1 MQNAVNPRAGC
12 HQAMEKPEA
21 AAEQKGE
28 KIEDAGTDAAATTPA
43 EGSTAAEP
51 KTEEVKV
58 SNPLRFCACAC
69 QFGSS

>member
-12 HQAMEKPEA
+12 HQAMEK
-21 AAEQKGE
+21 GE
-28 KIEDAGTDAAATTPA
+28 KIEDAGTDAAVTTPA